1 MNPVIINLA
10 ILLVGTSIA
19 AYTDYKSGIVPD
31 KLSHFMIISGVI
43 LAPIVYND
51 LLFVYGVA
59 AVVFGLGFAMYSFGQ
74 LGGGDVKL
82 FTAIALLVPFYPE
95 IMQPVVRAIGI
106 SPALP
111 VYPFIG
117 SVFILAGLIGPMF
130 VIPIRTHFRLIK
142 NKNKIPDFSKKVRK
156 GFLLVFVLIPLLIL
170 WFSLAPAFIVI
181 FIPMGITISL
191 LPFKEDMIRLFY
203 SEKKLITELND
214 DDVLALEEIDEE
226 MKEDLGLWR
235 KTFTPPELEKI
246 KKKAEEKNYEEI
258 KVCENLPIFVPY
270 ILLAILINL
279 FFGDAFFYLVRI
291 TV

>member
-1 MNPVIINLA
+1 MNPMIINLV
-10 ILLVGTSIA
+10 ILLIGTSIA

-43 LAPIVYND
+43 LAPIVYTD

-59 AVVFGLGFAMYSFGQ
+59 AIVFGLGFAMYSFGQ

-82 FTAIALLVPFYPE
+82 FTAIALLVPYYPKV
-95 IMQPVVRAIGI
+95 MQPIVGYIGI
-106 SPALP
+106 SPTLP

-130 VIPIRTHFRLIK
+130 IIPLKNHYKLFK
-142 NKNKIPDFSKKVRK
+142 NKDKVPKFSKKIRR
-156 GFLLVFVLIPLLIL
+156 GLILILILIPLLIL

-181 FIPMGITISL
+181 FIPMGVTMAL

-203 SEKKLITELND
+203 SEEKFIKDLND
-214 DDVLALEEIDEE
+214 DDVLALEEIDEKI
-226 MKEDLGLWR
+226 KEDLNLWR
-235 KTFTPPELEKI
+235 KTFTPPELKKI
-246 KKKAEEKNYEEI
+246 KKKAEEKGYEKI

-270 ILLAILINL
+270 ILLAILVNL
-279 FFGDAFFYLVRI
+279 FLGDAFFYLVRLTI
-291 TV
+291 

>member
-1 MNPVIINLA
+1 MNPMIINLA
-10 ILLVGTSIA
+10 ILLIGTSIA

-43 LAPIVYND
+43 LAPIVYTD

-59 AVVFGLGFAMYSFGQ
+59 AIVFGLGFAMYSFGQ

-82 FTAIALLVPFYPE
+82 FTAIALLVPYYPKV
-95 IMQPVVRAIGI
+95 MQPIVGYIGI
-106 SPALP
+106 SPTLP

-130 VIPIRTHFRLIK
+130 IIPLKNHYKLFK
-142 NKNKIPDFSKKVRK
+142 NKDKVPKFSKKIRR
-156 GFLLVFVLIPLLIL
+156 GLILILILIPLLIL

-181 FIPMGITISL
+181 FIPMGVTMAL

-203 SEKKLITELND
+203 SEEKFIKDLND
-214 DDVLALEEIDEE
+214 DDVLALEEIDEKI
-226 MKEDLGLWR
+226 KEDLNLWR
-235 KTFTPPELEKI
+235 KTFTPPELKKI
-246 KKKAEEKNYEEI
+246 KKKAEEKGYEKI

-270 ILLAILINL
+270 ILLAILVNL
-279 FFGDAFFYLVRI
+279 FLGDAFFYLVRLTI
-291 TV
+291 